1 MLLYVSLLP
10 GMLHSAMGQ
19 QLQVGIAGWPGIGIQ
34 VAYID
39 SRTVYSL
46 ETVLQIDY
54 DPFATRSMLHV
65 AGSAGVALLPLNIW
79 RTIGQADYG
88 YDLDL
93 GMRLGPRIVFVDN
106 PTRADKNQQ
115 FGLFIDP
122 FLRFRWRTSAL
133 ARFWYFEVGATR
145 PVLRVGVW
153 LAV

>member
-1 MLLYVSLLP
+1 
-10 GMLHSAMGQ
+10 MGQ